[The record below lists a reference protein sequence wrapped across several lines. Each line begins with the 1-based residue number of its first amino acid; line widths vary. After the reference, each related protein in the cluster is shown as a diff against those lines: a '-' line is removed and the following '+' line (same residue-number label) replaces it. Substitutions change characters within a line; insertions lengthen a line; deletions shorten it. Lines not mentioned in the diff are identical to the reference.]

1 MKILITT
8 PIFPPEIGGPATYTL
23 EVSRRLKERGHQIR
37 VVTFTDSKPEVED
50 LTVIPVRLHYPML
63 GSILRQTRLFF
74 TILCAARSM
83 DLIYAQGPVV
93 VGLCSLI
100 VGKLLRKPV
109 VVKFVGDIAWENAV
123 NKGKTA
129 INGV

>member
-63 GSILRQTRLFF
+63 GSILRQARLFF
-74 TILCAARSM
+74 TILRVAKGMELLYS
-83 DLIYAQGPVV
+83 QGPVV
-93 VGLCSLI
+93 VGKPASAMP
-100 VGKLLRKPV
+100 GKRSRK
-109 VVKFVGDIAWENAV
+109 
-123 NKGKTA
+123 
-129 INGV
+129 